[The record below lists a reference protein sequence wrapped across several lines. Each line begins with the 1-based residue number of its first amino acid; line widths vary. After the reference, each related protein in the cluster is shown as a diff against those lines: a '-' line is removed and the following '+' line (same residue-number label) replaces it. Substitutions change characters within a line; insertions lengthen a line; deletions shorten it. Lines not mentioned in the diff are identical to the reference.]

1 MVQNFIE
8 TMADVGKGIASIPSL
23 ARKGYEGAREFME
36 FESPGLFTPDADPAS
51 MPQVD
56 TTTTDATPATMTELG
71 KPSTIA
77 QLIDQYEAKEED
89 KSEEEK
95 PTIPKVN
102 GDESSNEL
110 NQKEEAINSNLDE
123 LAIRLSKFAR
133 SDPRKPGG
141 YTAASFQR
149 DQEILA
155 EKQKAQALRMKQKLD
170 LI

>member
-1 MVQNFIE
+1 MRAE
-8 TMADVGKGIASIPSL
+8 SL
-23 ARKGYEGAREFME
+23 WV
-36 FESPGLFTPDADPAS
+36 ESRVVYADADPAS

-56 TTTTDATPATMTELG
+56 TTTTDATATMTELG

-110 NQKEEAINSNLDE
+110 NQRRSN
-123 LAIRLSKFAR
+123 K
-133 SDPRKPGG
+133 
-141 YTAASFQR
+141 
-149 DQEILA
+149 
-155 EKQKAQALRMKQKLD
+155 
-170 LI
+170 